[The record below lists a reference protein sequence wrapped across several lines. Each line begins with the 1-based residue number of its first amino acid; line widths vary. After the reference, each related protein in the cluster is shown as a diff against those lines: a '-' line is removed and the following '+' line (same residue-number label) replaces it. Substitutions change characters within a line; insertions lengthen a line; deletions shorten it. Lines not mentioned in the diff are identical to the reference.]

1 MKSPIRI
8 LAVDGGGVGGMIPAR
23 LLQRMGPRVIE
34 QADLVAGTSTGGLIA
49 LGLAAGQTSEQLCD
63 LYLNRIKDVFSSSNR
78 RFIVR
83 RLWRAKYRNN
93 GLRQAVESIVG
104 QKTLGDLTAKPAL
117 VPVTALAR
125 ADGAHHPAGVFL
137 STAYRLTGELH
148 EEKYGS
154 SHWKCVD
161 IALSTAAAPT
171 YFPAH
176 ETPDPRPNQTGKWVC
191 WDGGIVANDPALAA
205 YGEIL
210 RLDLAAQK
218 CKVRTEAAPPPEV
231 RVLSLGCGYRSIKID
246 AGDWGLLQ
254 SAQPVVAGLLDA
266 SVGSTAFLLRQVL
279 GDRVLRVSPP
289 LAADYAMDDPK
300 AVPGL
305 NDLANKFYDM
315 DRTSIRQP
323 DFTLANLDE
332 WLNKYWF

>member
-1 MKSPIRI
+1 

-49 LGLAAGQTSEQLCD
+49 LGLAAGQTAEQMCE
-63 LYLNRIKDVFSSSNR
+63 LYLTRIKDVFSSSNR

-83 RLWRAKYRNN
+83 RLWRAKYRNK

-104 QKTLGDLTAKPAL
+104 QKTLGDLMAKPAL
-117 VPVTALAR
+117 VPVTALTR

-137 STAYRLTGELH
+137 STAFRLTGYAN

-171 YFPAH
+171 FFPAY
-176 ETPDPRPNQTGKWVC
+176 EVNNPLTGQKGKWVC

-210 RLDLAAQK
+210 RLDLAERK
-218 CKVRTEAAPPPEV
+218 EDVRTHAAPPPDV
-231 RVLSLGCGYRSIKID
+231 RVLSLGCGYRNIDIK

-254 SAQPVVAGLLDA
+254 SAQPVVSALLDA

-279 GDRVLRVSPP
+279 GDRALRVSPP

-305 NDLANKFYDM
+305 NDLANTFYDK

-323 DFTLANLDE
+323 DFTPANLDE